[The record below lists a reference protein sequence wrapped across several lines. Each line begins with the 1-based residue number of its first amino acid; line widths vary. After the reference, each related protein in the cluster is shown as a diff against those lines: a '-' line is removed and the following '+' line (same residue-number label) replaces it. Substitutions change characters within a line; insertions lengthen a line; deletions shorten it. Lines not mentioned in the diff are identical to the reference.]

1 MTAHAKHK
9 FRLLKWGR
17 MVRDC
22 SWLRTWK
29 RPRVACFEIHG
40 IVTSFP
46 SWIKDAMVVFSRYN
60 IYLVSS
66 NHKKRP
72 TRTERPCVFQS
83 MMCFNVLCPMYLKLP
98 KYRSRTSK
106 IRTSIIRI
114 SRLSRLFLWS
124 QFCFQYLLVM
134 IKIHS
139 HIVKPPRTSIRM
151 AWSTRHLVLT
161 VLAFIMNP
169 RDAR

>member
-22 SWLRTWK
+22 SWLQKWK
-29 RPRVACFEIHG
+29 RPRVARFEIHR
-40 IVTSFP
+40 IVTSFS

-83 MMCFNVLCPMYLKLP
+83 TMCFNVLYVI
-98 KYRSRTSK
+98 RSIVTWTTWIPQSNLENPHLDYPDF
-106 IRTSIIRI
+106 SIIQTFSLVPILLLIFI
-114 SRLSRLFLWS
+114 SHDQDPWS
-124 QFCFQYLLVM
+124 YGE
-134 IKIHS
+134 
-139 HIVKPPRTSIRM
+139 TSED
-151 AWSTRHLVLT
+151 SY
-161 VLAFIMNP
+161 
-169 RDAR
+169 